1 MLTHAARRGS
11 ITARAI
17 SSARSGGALQRT
29 RRSAGSAA
37 GAEGASTRSPGKG
50 FLTGAHQL
58 ERAAAD
64 VLFDVGGGDVA
75 ILGEVEL
82 ARFAFAEGDLDDG
95 GVAQQLEREAEIVEG
110 DLDAVGH

>member
-11 ITARAI
+11 STARAI
-17 SSARSGGALQRT
+17 VSARSGGALQRT
-29 RRSAGSAA
+29 RRSAGSAS
-37 GAEGASTRSPGKG
+37 GAEGAFTRSPGVG
-50 FLTGAHQL
+50 FLPGAHQL

-82 ARFAFAEGDLDDG
+82 ARLAVPEGDLDDG
-95 GVAQQLEREAEIVEG
+95 AFAQELEG
-110 DLDAVGH
+110 

>member
-1 MLTHAARRGS
+1 MFTHAARRGS
-11 ITARAI
+11 RTARAS

-29 RRSAGSAA
+29 RRSAGSAS
-37 GAEGASTRSPGKG
+37 GAEGAFTPSPGMG
-50 FLTGAHQL
+50 FLAGAHQL

-82 ARFAFAEGDLDDG
+82 ARLALAEGDLDDG
-95 GVAQQLEREAEIVEG
+95 GVAQQLEGEA
-110 DLDAVGH
+110 